1 MWEVS
6 HGMADVNKRERRPL
20 RAAEN
25 YYLWTVSGG
34 RCSFKGCNK
43 ILILNEGG
51 KLSNVAEKAHII
63 GHKGPRYS
71 FAQEYGYT
79 DEGLED
85 VSNLMMMCMDHH
97 KLIDD
102 HPDQYPP
109 DMLFNM
115 KREHEERVL
124 SWGEVKR
131 KSIAIIHKRMSPPL
145 RSIEFL
151 ETPNKLLIEAIELQE
166 EFTDFSSEGWQVAK
180 KHNIALHEQF
190 LESMKQHKEVDVEVF
205 PLSQIPL
212 LIHIGTLISD
222 TVPATVYQYDREKQ
236 VWVTNVPSDNNVSLE
251 SSQVHSQFTSK
262 TDTSK
267 LVVSLSVSA
276 LISLKDIEDIVPQPF
291 DLQEIKIDDPG
302 INRILYRE
310 DVLAIQRSFK
320 YSIESLIQS
329 SRYSEIHLF
338 YSGPAGLAVEIGR
351 SINPRMWPEVFLY
364 HFNIRNTPRYQL
376 AFSV

>member
-1 MWEVS
+1 MTNE
-6 HGMADVNKRERRPL
+6 DERERRPL

-34 RCSFKGCNK
+34 RCSFRGCNK
-43 ILILNEGG
+43 LLILNDDG
-51 KLSNVAEKAHII
+51 NFTNIAEKAHII
-63 GHKGPRYS
+63 GHKGPRYN
-71 FAQEYGYT
+71 FAQEYGFT
-79 DEGLED
+79 DDDLEN
-85 VSNLMMMCMDHH
+85 VRNLMMMCKDHH

-102 HPDQYPP
+102 HPDKYPP
-109 DMLFNM
+109 DLLFEM
-115 KREHEERVL
+115 KREHEEKVL
-124 SWGEVKR
+124 SWGEIKR
-131 KSIAIIHKRMSPPL
+131 KSIAIIHKRMAPPI

-151 ETPNKLLIEAIELQE
+151 ETPNKLLIEAIDMQE
-166 EFTDFSSEGWQVAK
+166 EFTDFSPEGWQEAK
-180 KHNIALHEQF
+180 KQNIALHEQF
-190 LESMKQHKEVDVEVF
+190 INCMKQYSDIDAEIF

-222 TVPATVYQYDREKQ
+222 TVPATVYQYDRENQ
-236 VWVTNVPSDNNVSLE
+236 VWVTNAPSDKENLFVSP
-251 SSQVHSQFTSK
+251 QIQTQFRSETE
-262 TDTSK
+262 TSK

-276 LISLKDIEDIVPQPF
+276 LINIKDIEDVVTQPF
-291 DLQEIKIDDPG
+291 DLLEIKIDGPR

-310 DVLAIQRSFK
+310 DVLAIQKSFK
-320 YSIESLIQS
+320 YSTESHIQS
-329 SRYSEIHLF
+329 GRYNEIHLF

>member
-1 MWEVS
+1 MWEVLK
-6 HGMADVNKRERRPL
+6 GMADDNERERRSL

-43 ILILNEGG
+43 LLILNEDG
-51 KLSNVAEKAHII
+51 KLSNIAEKAHII
-63 GHKGPRYS
+63 GHKGPRYG
-71 FAQEYGYT
+71 FAQEYEYT
-79 DEGLED
+79 DESLED
-85 VSNLMMMCMDHH
+85 VNNLMMMCMDHH

-102 HPDQYPP
+102 HPEQYPP
-109 DMLFNM
+109 DMLFRM

-124 SWGEVKR
+124 SWGEIKR
-131 KSIAIIHKRMSPPL
+131 KSIAIIHKRMAPPL

-151 ETPNKLLIEAIELQE
+151 ETPNKMLIEAIEMQE
-166 EFTDFSSEGWQVAK
+166 EFTDFSSEGWKEAK
-180 KHNIALHEQF
+180 KHNIALHQQF

-236 VWVTNVPSDNNVSLE
+236 VWVTNAPSDMNTSIV

-276 LISLKDIEDIVPQPF
+276 LISLKDIEDVVTQPF
-291 DLQEIKIDDPG
+291 DLQELKIDDPG

-310 DVLAIQRSFK
+310 DVLTIQRSFK

-329 SRYSEIHLF
+329 GRYNEIHLF

-351 SINPRMWPEVFLY
+351 SINPRMWPEVCLY